1 MEQSP
6 SSNRWCHEKEKFA
19 HRHTQ
24 GKDPVETGVPQP
36 SPRTFQKLGEW
47 PGADPTPLLS
57 KGAWPCPH
65 LGPGHPASR
74 LRDNKCQL
82 LFRPRGL

>member
-24 GKDPVETGVPQP
+24 GKDPVETGVPQQVLNGL
-36 SPRTFQKLGEW
+36 SDTGGCLCIFIAGTFK
-47 PGADPTPLLS
+47 
-57 KGAWPCPH
+57 
-65 LGPGHPASR
+65 
-74 LRDNKCQL
+74 
-82 LFRPRGL
+82 